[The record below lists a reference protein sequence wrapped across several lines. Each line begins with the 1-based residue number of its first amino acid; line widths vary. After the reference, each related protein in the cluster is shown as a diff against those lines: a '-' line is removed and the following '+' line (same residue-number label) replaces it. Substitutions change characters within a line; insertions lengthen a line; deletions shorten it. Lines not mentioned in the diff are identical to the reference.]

1 MQIDRSR
8 FIFTLLAG
16 LLVVAPAVYA
26 KKDKHIQQPVISLQG
41 KVASYL
47 INPFGEIDGLI
58 LDNGTL
64 AKTPP
69 HMSSNVTE
77 LVKPGDS
84 VTLQGTPEAGASFE
98 TY

>member
-1 MQIDRSR
+1 MQIDRGR

-16 LLVVAPAVYA
+16 LFIVAPAAYA
-26 KKDKHIQQPVISLQG
+26 QPVISLQG
-41 KVASYL
+41 KVAAYL
-47 INPFGEIDGLI
+47 INPFGEIDGLV

-69 HMSSNVTE
+69 HMSGNVTE

-84 VTLQGTPEAGASFE
+84 VTLQGTP
-98 TY
+98 